1 MFNLEDYEPVEKRL
15 GYKSNS
21 TSFWEDNPDGQI
33 HTELLEHSANR
44 FIVKAYIYRTEADL
58 RPWTTGLAEETIQ
71 GRGVNATSALENC
84 ETSAIGRA
92 LANAGY
98 ATKGKRASREEM
110 AKVGKAQEVKA
121 SIDEVKAK
129 MAQTSGEYIPVVKEE
144 DPWTIKPATMPPT
157 MGEAVATVKEIIGGQ
172 TEKDIP
178 KCAHGEMFWKT
189 GTTKAGKPWGHFK
202 CPRAATG
209 EISNRCESPNDVI
222 WYEINKETGAWQRQK
237 ARV

>member
-1 MFNLEDYEPVEKRL
+1 MSFMFNLEDYETVEERL
-15 GYKSNS
+15 IK
-21 TSFWEDNPDGQI
+21 FWKDHPDGQI
-33 HTELLEHSANR
+33 HTKLLDQSAGR
-44 FIVKAYIYRTEADL
+44 FIVEASIFRTEADN

-121 SIDEVKAK
+121 SIDEVKSK
-129 MAQTSGEYIPVVKEE
+129 MASTSGEYIPVVKED

-157 MGEAVATVKEIIGGQ
+157 MGEAVATVKDIIGGQ

-178 KCAHGEMFWKT
+178 RCPHGDMIWKT
-189 GTTKAGKPWGHFK
+189 GQSGAGKAWGHFK
-202 CPRAATG
+202 CRNAVTG
-209 EISNRCESPNDVI
+209 ELTRCPKGEDVI
-222 WYEINKETGAWQRQK
+222 WYEINKEGAWQRQK

>member
-1 MFNLEDYEPVEKRL
+1 MFNLEDYETVEERL
-15 GYKSNS
+15 IK
-21 TSFWEDNPDGQI
+21 FWKDYPDGQI
-33 HTELLEHSANR
+33 HTKILDQSSGR
-44 FIVKAYIYRTEADL
+44 FIVEAAIYRTEADI

-110 AKVGKAQEVKA
+110 AKVGTAQKTVA
-121 SIDEVKAK
+121 LIDETKAK
-129 MAQTSGEYIPVVKEE
+129 MLETSGTYIPVVKED

-157 MGEAVATVKEIIGGQ
+157 MGEAVSTVKEIIGGQ

-178 KCAHGEMFWKT
+178 RCAHGDMVWKT
-189 GTTKAGKPWGHFK
+189 GTSKTGNKPWGHFK
-202 CPRAATG
+202 CPYAVTG
-209 EISNRCESPNDVI
+209 ELTRCPSPNDVI
-222 WYEINKETGAWQRQK
+222 WYEIAKDGTWQRQK
-237 ARV
+237 GRG